1 MLKMVIKDKI
11 IASDLLLKIIA
22 HTKKKHAHS
31 ILKERQCKKCA
42 KSRTKQ

>member
-22 HTKKKHAHS
+22 HKKKRPFYF
-31 ILKERQCKKCA
+31 ERKA
-42 KSRTKQ
+42 M